1 MVRRRATVSF
11 ADEPAYCFWKGCLL
25 REEQQHAGRIGKG
38 RPDRLISTGI
48 VLLGIAV
55 MMALPFLL
63 SAGKV
68 FFLPLALAV
77 VLTVTLSPLADALGR
92 LGLYNPLAS
101 LLAILAF
108 VGVMALCVFLIIQP
122 TLGMVAEL
130 PRLLASI
137 NEHLNKL
144 QHDFRIYLR
153 IGRILSNM
161 AGPVNQQGVLA
172 TPSFLEQAAYATPQ
186 VIFEIVVTLLTTFL
200 MIESRIRMRRHLL
213 LRRSDLD
220 ASLRASR
227 TLRDVQARL
236 SSYLGSVTLINA
248 LLGVLVGLAA
258 WLCGLQS
265 PVMWGGLAAVMNYL
279 PYFGPFIMAG
289 LLGAVGMGTSESLL
303 SGSLPLIIY
312 LTLHA
317 LEANVVTP
325 SLLGRRFAVSPV
337 AILISISFFT
347 WVWGA
352 VGAVLATPLLIM
364 MLALVEHLGSP
375 NFIGFLFGEDLFE
388 AKGTMTRELLEATDK
403 AASS

>member
-1 MVRRRATVSF
+1 VRAGCPFNPKGRLLSQ
-11 ADEPAYCFWKGCLL
+11 DEQ
-25 REEQQHAGRIGKG
+25 RAGRIARG
-38 RPDRLISTGI
+38 RPDRLISTGV

-55 MMALPFLL
+55 IMALPFLL

-68 FFLPLALAV
+68 FFLPLAMAL

-101 LLAILAF
+101 LLAILF
-108 VGVMALCVFLIIQP
+108 FIGVMALCVFLIVQP

-144 QHDFRIYLR
+144 QHDFRAYLR

-161 AGPVNQQGVLA
+161 AGPVNQQVVIA
-172 TPSFLEQAAYATPQ
+172 TPSFFEQAAYATPQ
-186 VIFEIVVTLLTTFL
+186 VMFEIVVTLLTTFL

-248 LLGVLVGLAA
+248 LLGVLVGMVA
-258 WLCGLQS
+258 WLCNLQS
-265 PVMWGGLAAVMNYL
+265 PVMWGGLAAVLNYL

-289 LLGAVGMGTSESLL
+289 LLAAVGMGTSASLF
-303 SGSLPLIIY
+303 SGSIPVILY

-317 LEANVVTP
+317 LESNLITP
-325 SLLGRRFAVSPV
+325 SLLGRRFAISPV

-364 MLALVEHLGSP
+364 ILALFEHLGSP
-375 NFIGFLFGEDLFE
+375 NFIGFLFGEDLFQANNPNSPEGSE
-388 AKGTMTRELLEATDK
+388 AAI
-403 AASS
+403 AAESQK

>member
-1 MVRRRATVSF
+1 
-11 ADEPAYCFWKGCLL
+11 
-25 REEQQHAGRIGKG
+25 
-38 RPDRLISTGI
+38 
-48 VLLGIAV
+48 
-55 MMALPFLL
+55 MALPFLL

-68 FFLPLALAV
+68 FFLPLALAL

-101 LLAILAF
+101 LLAILVF
-108 VGVMALCVFLIIQP
+108 IGVMALCVFLIVQP

-137 NEHLNKL
+137 NVHLNKL
-144 QHDFRIYLR
+144 QHDFRVYLR

-161 AGPVNQQGVLA
+161 AGPVNQQVVVA

-186 VIFEIVVTLLTTFL
+186 VMFETVVTLLTTYL
-200 MIESRIRMRRHLL
+200 MIESRIRVRRHLL

-227 TLRDVQARL
+227 TMRDVQARL
-236 SSYLGSVTLINA
+236 SRYLGAVTIINA
-248 LLGVLVGLAA
+248 LLGVLVGVVA

-265 PVMWGGLAAVMNYL
+265 PVMWGGLAAVLNYL
-279 PYFGPFIMAG
+279 PYFGPFIMAA
-289 LLGAVGMGTSESLL
+289 LLAAVGLGTSESLL
-303 SGSLPLIIY
+303 RGSVPVILY
-312 LTLHA
+312 VTLHA
-317 LEANVVTP
+317 LEANLVTP

-352 VGAVLATPLLIM
+352 VGAILATPLLIM
-364 MLALVEHLGSP
+364 VLALIEHLGSP
-375 NFIGFLFGEDLFE
+375 NFIGFLFGEDLFDASKPAALDHPDGAE
-388 AKGTMTRELLEATDK
+388 G
-403 AASS
+403 AASV